1 MSNKIILGLGTLIID
16 NYVIINKPLIFM
28 IPDTRHKSHKS
39 CKLFVTDLTLIGSSM
54 ILLSLSYNSTF
65 IIPKMQEDC
74 NVFFR
79 TLHLDFVFLNQL
91 ATL

>member
-1 MSNKIILGLGTLIID
+1 
-16 NYVIINKPLIFM
+16 M

-65 IIPKMQEDC
+65 IIQKVQEDC
-74 NVFFR
+74 S
-79 TLHLDFVFLNQL
+79 VFLGNYILYFQISWQHCDRNHFKEDKRPL
-91 ATL
+91 FYTYTIA